1 MKVKHLMILAL
12 GLGIFSCAKDNFEP
26 PKAVFQGRLV
36 YQGEPLL
43 VQSPNVQVQNRV
55 DPILDGLTDFP
66 VFFEL
71 WQKAYQ
77 NRSSIRVPIKQ
88 DGSFSALLFNGDYK
102 LTIPNGQGPFLW
114 KTTATNAPDS
124 LTVNL
129 NGSQT
134 LDIEV
139 TPYYMIRNA
148 QFATSGRVVSGTVA
162 VNKIITDANAKD
174 VERVS
179 LYVNR
184 TQFVDAGNNIKAAD
198 LAGSAIPDLN
208 NVSIATDAIGAIVP
222 SQNYVFARIG
232 VKIAGVEDMIYSP
245 VQRVELQ

>member
-1 MKVKHLMILAL
+1 MAL
-12 GLGIFSCAKDNFEP
+12 GFGLGSCAKDNFEP
-26 PKAVFQGRLV
+26 PKSVLDGRLV
-36 YQGEPLL
+36 YQGEPIL
-43 VQSPNVQVQNRV
+43 VQSANANGGNVS
-55 DPILDGLTDFP
+55 DFP

-71 WQKAYQ
+71 WEKAYQ
-77 NRSSIRVPIKQ
+77 NRSSIRVPVKQ
-88 DGSFSALLFNGDYK
+88 DGTFSAVLFNGDYK

-134 LDIEV
+134 LDLEV

-148 QFATSGRVVSGTVA
+148 QFTTSGRVVTSTVA

-208 NVSIATDAIGAIVP
+208 NVSIATEAIGAIVP

-232 VKIAGVEDMIYSP
+232 VKIAGIEDMIYSP
-245 VQRVELQ
+245 VQKVNLQ